1 MYIYDQNISDSPL
14 TEGGATEIAPPDSLR
29 QRPGDTLPYR
39 EAMEETERKQYEEYQ
54 RDCSGRRILQTLERE
69 SLSPLERVR
78 RLERKLAGIPHM
90 FELYHKLQDLLRRRA
105 ISPVRFESAR
115 RGLLVAHGF
124 PPQYA
129 LSTQDSELANAR
141 CELSKARWEFMVA
154 MRTGRVPGRLL
165 RR

>member
-14 TEGGATEIAPPDSLR
+14 TEGPAV
-29 QRPGDTLPYR
+29 
-39 EAMEETERKQYEEYQ
+39 ER
-54 RDCSGRRILQTLERE
+54 
-69 SLSPLERVR
+69 
-78 RLERKLAGIPHM
+78 
-90 FELYHKLQDLLRRRA
+90 
-105 ISPVRFESAR
+105 AR

-141 CELSKARWEFMVA
+141 CELSKARWEFMIA